1 MQLLETDS
9 LAKLTNAFMFQICF
23 YYPSVIVM
31 NTYGPLGILLV
42 FYVFLFNSIDPF
54 GKWDTTKIVIDQIG
68 WNTSI
73 DA

>member
-31 NTYGPLGILLV
+31 NTYGPLGILFV
-42 FYVFLFNSIDPF
+42 FNVFLFNSIDPF
-54 GKWDTTKIVIDQIG
+54 WQMGYNKNSDRPDWLEYI
-68 WNTSI
+68 N
-73 DA
+73 